1 MGSRSDPVERAA
13 DDGHDLYDVA
23 TWENRTRLDG
33 IAVAL
38 HWLLTRSL
46 KAVVVLLA
54 AAILLGILASVGA
67 GLLFDPAVA
76 ALVSL
81 SAIPAFGLAAYV
93 YVSDVTDGEPLSLL
107 VVTFLLSVLTATFAA
122 VFNSATRPFFAPLG
136 FVGSVLFFFFI
147 VGPVEETVKL
157 LAVRLY
163 AYVDDRFDAVIDGA
177 VYGAIAGLG
186 FAVIENVLYIAQ
198 TVELAELSFG
208 LAALGAGDGITALRA
223 LAGPGHVVYSA
234 FAGYYLG
241 LAKFNP
247 GQRGPIVIKGVV
259 IAAVIHGL
267 YNTLVGPATAVL
279 GTILGL
285 SQLPALFVFVVG
297 FQGAFGLL
305 LIRKLR
311 RYRDT
316 YRTVRATER
325 DVTASSGEA
334 AENAVS
340 SDSTDV
346 TQPPRA
352 VDTTAADPHATTDEP
367 QVTASDLDAW
377 RFDAVQR
384 PPVKTADD
392 TDGVEAADEP
402 ATTDPSTSK
411 DASVAEDTASPAD
424 ASEHDQTGPCAD
436 DDRSASDDV

>member
-23 TWENRTRLDG
+23 TWEQRTRLDG
-33 IAVAL
+33 VAVAL
-38 HWLLTRSL
+38 HWILTRSV
-46 KAVVVLLA
+46 KAIVVLLA
-54 AAILLGILASVGA
+54 AAILLGILASVGV

-136 FVGSVLFFFFI
+136 FVGSVLFFFI
-147 VGPVEETVKL
+147 VVGPVEESVKL

-186 FAVIENVLYIAQ
+186 FAVIENLLYIAQ

-259 IAAVIHGL
+259 IAAAIHGL

-279 GTILGL
+279 GAALGL
-285 SQLPALFVFVVG
+285 ARLPALFVFVVA

-305 LIRKLR
+305 LVRKLR
-311 RYRDT
+311 RYRDA
-316 YRTVRATER
+316 YRTTRE
-325 DVTASSGEA
+325 
-334 AENAVS
+334 
-340 SDSTDV
+340 
-346 TQPPRA
+346 
-352 VDTTAADPHATTDEP
+352 TTDRRVETTP
-367 QVTASDLDAW
+367 SGVSQDIEAW
-377 RFDAVQR
+377 TFDAVQ
-384 PPVKTADD
+384 PPAGGAGDDADDARTAAPDDADADDARTADD
-392 TDGVEAADEP
+392 A
-402 ATTDPSTSK
+402 
-411 DASVAEDTASPAD
+411 
-424 ASEHDQTGPCAD
+424 
-436 DDRSASDDV
+436 R

>member
-23 TWENRTRLDG
+23 TWEQRTRLDG
-33 IAVAL
+33 VAVAL
-38 HWLLTRSL
+38 HWILTRSV
-46 KAVVVLLA
+46 KAIVVLLA
-54 AAILLGILASVGA
+54 AAILLGILASVGV

-136 FVGSVLFFFFI
+136 FVGSVLFFFI
-147 VGPVEETVKL
+147 VVGPVEESVKL

-186 FAVIENVLYIAQ
+186 FAVIENLLYIAQ

-259 IAAVIHGL
+259 IAAAIHGL

-279 GTILGL
+279 GAALGL
-285 SQLPALFVFVVG
+285 ARLPALFVFVVA

-305 LIRKLR
+305 LVRKLR
-311 RYRDT
+311 RYRDA
-316 YRTVRATER
+316 YRTTRE
-325 DVTASSGEA
+325 
-334 AENAVS
+334 
-340 SDSTDV
+340 
-346 TQPPRA
+346 
-352 VDTTAADPHATTDEP
+352 TTDRRVETTP
-367 QVTASDLDAW
+367 SGVSQDIEAW
-377 RFDAVQR
+377 TFDAVQ
-384 PPVKTADD
+384 PPAEGAGDDADDARTAAPDDADADNARTADD
-392 TDGVEAADEP
+392 A
-402 ATTDPSTSK
+402 
-411 DASVAEDTASPAD
+411 
-424 ASEHDQTGPCAD
+424 
-436 DDRSASDDV
+436 R

>member
-1 MGSRSDPVERAA
+1 MGSRSDPVEHAA

-33 IAVAL
+33 VAVAL
-38 HWLLTRSL
+38 HWLLTRSV
-46 KAVVVLLA
+46 KAVVVVLA
-54 AAILLGILASVGA
+54 AVILLGILASVGI

-81 SAIPAFGLAAYV
+81 SAIPALGLAAYV

-122 VFNSATRPFFAPLG
+122 VFNSVTRPFFAPLG
-136 FVGSVLFFFFI
+136 FVGSVLFFFVI
-147 VGPVEETVKL
+147 VGPVEESVKL

-186 FAVIENVLYIAQ
+186 FAVIENLLYIVQ

-247 GQRGPIVIKGVV
+247 GQRGPIVIKGIV
-259 IAAVIHGL
+259 IAAAIHGL

-279 GTILGL
+279 VALVGL
-285 SQLPALFVFVVG
+285 PRLPALFVFVVA

-305 LIRKLR
+305 LVRKLR
-311 RYRDT
+311 RYRDV
-316 YRTVRATER
+316 YRRVREPTDRSARHGGPGDADGSHAETTPPDAPTAIRTPEGAETVDAGPHAEATP
-325 DVTASSGEA
+325 TG
-334 AENAVS
+334 
-340 SDSTDV
+340 V
-346 TQPPRA
+346 TQ
-352 VDTTAADPHATTDEP
+352 E
-367 QVTASDLDAW
+367 LEAW
-377 RFDAVQR
+377 TFDAVQ
-384 PPVKTADD
+384 PPGDGADN
-392 TDGVEAADEP
+392 
-402 ATTDPSTSK
+402 
-411 DASVAEDTASPAD
+411 
-424 ASEHDQTGPCAD
+424 SEAD
-436 DDRSASDDV
+436 DDVRADDGHASDDRPANPDDTR